1 MNVPTELR
9 YTDNH
14 EWVRLEADGTVTV
27 GITWHAQD
35 RLGDLVYFG
44 SPQVGNI
51 FDKGQ
56 ECGVVESVKT
66 AADIYSPMSGEVV
79 AVNRELENNPER
91 INQDPYAAWMFKL
104 KPRTPA
110 EVDGLLDAAGYE
122 TLISAEEP

>member
-14 EWVRLEADGTVTV
+14 EWIRLEADGTVTV

-44 SPQVGNI
+44 SPKVGNV

-56 ECGVVESVKT
+56 ECGVIESVKT
-66 AADIYSPMSGEVV
+66 ASDIYSPISGEVV
-79 AVNRELENNPER
+79 AVNAELENSPER
-91 INQDPYAAWMFKL
+91 INEDPYAAWMFKL
-104 KPRTPA
+104 EPRTPA
-110 EVDGLLDAAGYE
+110 EIDALLDAAGYE
-122 TLISAEEP
+122 DLILAQEP